1 MRLALNIDAPGI
13 IQLLQAHAPEL
24 DIVPAGA
31 PPPELKDVEALLT
44 PAGGRSDLA
53 ALLAHCPQL
62 KWIYILGTGV
72 DNFPLELAENRLITC
87 SRGATAVPIA
97 EWVMAMLLSF
107 EKKLPDSWVS
117 KPPQSWYV
125 ANLGSLEGKTLGLIG
140 FGAIGQAVARRAL
153 AFDMRVLAKVRQ
165 HRSSSMA
172 GVEFVECMGDLL
184 PQVDHLVLALPATAE
199 SRGLIGTTELLQTKP
214 GVHLVNVARAS
225 LIEQEALRPFL
236 DSGHVA
242 AASLDVVE
250 PEPLTAGHWLY
261 QHPRVRLSPH
271 ISWNAVDIVSKML
284 AVYLKNIDAYR
295 QGLPLEGVVNIN
307 AGY

>member
-1 MRLALNIDAPGI
+1 MGRCWPVGRCFIGWFGAMMVTPGLHRLVPEFQNMQLALNIDAPGI

-24 DIVPAGA
+24 NIVPARA
-31 PPPELKDVEALLT
+31 PLPELKDVEALLT
-44 PAGGRSDLA
+44 SAAGSSDLTE
-53 ALLAHCPQL
+53 LLAHCPQL
-62 KWIYILGTGV
+62 KWIHILGTGV
-72 DNFPLELAENRLITC
+72 DNFPLELAKNKLITC

-107 EKKLPDSWVS
+107 EKKLPDSWIT

-165 HRSSSMA
+165 HRTSSMA

-214 GVHLVNVARAS
+214 GVH
-225 LIEQEALRPFL
+225 
-236 DSGHVA
+236 SG
-242 AASLDVVE
+242 
-250 PEPLTAGHWLY
+250 
-261 QHPRVRLSPH
+261 
-271 ISWNAVDIVSKML
+271 
-284 AVYLKNIDAYR
+284 
-295 QGLPLEGVVNIN
+295 
-307 AGY
+307 